1 MHILLLISY
10 ICGINQTMENSISL
24 RIIYKSDEF
33 ERFYENL
40 TNVAKVK
47 FDYVFNI
54 IQTVYAL
61 PTKFVKR
68 LVNTNLYEMRISIG
82 SNEYRS
88 ILFAMDH
95 ENIIQASRILL
106 LNGFLKKSEKD
117 YQQQIDKAE
126 KLLKEYGS

>member
-126 KLLKEYGS
+126 KLLKEYGL

>member
-47 FDYVFNI
+47 FDYVFNV

-126 KLLKEYGS
+126 KLLKEYGL

>member
-1 MHILLLISY
+1 
-10 ICGINQTMENSISL
+10 MENSISL

-47 FDYVFNI
+47 FDYVFNV

-126 KLLKEYGS
+126 KLLKEYGL